1 MMDKRLRT
9 AGLTVLAAAAAG
21 ALAAMIIRGQIT
33 RHQRDLFNPRAFKRL
48 AALGHI
54 SREPASVDLIRL
66 LRDFIAWE
74 PRKMLRERAQAIVDR
89 MLEEADR
96 LGIEARAEPAW
107 DQQPCPSRRPY
118 RVYVRRSGPGDTRCV
133 RWPATV
139 PLPFG
144 ERETPWLHESHIWG
158 GSVDPCR

>member
-1 MMDKRLRT
+1 MMDKTWKT

-33 RHQRDLFNPRAFKRL
+33 RHQRDLFSPRAFKRL

-54 SREPASVDLIRL
+54 SREPATVDLIRL
-66 LRDFIAWE
+66 LRDFISWE

-96 LGIEARAEPAW
+96 FGMEARAE
-107 DQQPCPSRRPY
+107 
-118 RVYVRRSGPGDTRCV
+118 SG
-133 RWPATV
+133 
-139 PLPFG
+139 
-144 ERETPWLHESHIWG
+144 
-158 GSVDPCR
+158 